1 MYIFRTMYNALKYNE
16 ISVGPIGQTIVC
28 PMITVNKTRCTPE
41 LSDHN
46 WQDLLNSFKEYFE
59 IILEY

>member
-1 MYIFRTMYNALKYNE
+1 MYNALKYNE
-16 ISVGPIGQTIVC
+16 ISVGLIGQTIVC

-46 WQDLLNSFKEYFE
+46 WQDWLISLKEYFE